1 MLVDVFRHFL
11 GGEYRNSFLI
21 SARMRDREKEMNMY
35 RNEDFYIVHISF
47 STHHSQDFSI
57 RCLLPFSVRSLLFTD
72 IHTGLRSAARYK
84 VKRKKNEI
92 RGIEGEFEEKNF
104 LLLGLTQY
112 FSLVYKNERMI
123 RNLILLIIQ
132 DD

>member
-11 GGEYRNSFLI
+11 GGEYRNSFLT

-35 RNEDFYIVHISF
+35 RNEGFYIVHISF

-57 RCLLPFSVRSLLFTD
+57 RCLLFTD

-104 LLLGLTQY
+104 LLLGLAQY